1 MPATDVKLPEHV
13 AYEVLEG
20 EAIVLNLKAG
30 TYHRLNPTATRMYE
44 LMAEL
49 GSLTAVRDALLAE
62 YDVGGATLEAD
73 LDGLAAQLVARGLLE
88 SR

>member
-1 MPATDVKLPEHV
+1 MT
-13 AYEVLEG
+13 YEVLEG

-49 GSLTAVRDALLAE
+49 GNLVAVRAEVIAE
-62 YDVGGATLEAD
+62 YDVAGAPLDAD
-73 LDGLAAQLVARGLLE
+73 LDALAAQLVARGLLE